1 MQNFDWS
8 KAPKGYDFWV
18 ADRYGISVDGW
29 HRLVGDRYI
38 DQKGRFWS
46 KEAEKSGRIAVFER
60 PKWENSE
67 ALPPVGTAC
76 EIALSEVSR
85 KASADLARYI
95 EHDGKVALIL
105 GHHDVGGAVAALYAV
120 KIGDHFEY
128 HSLIAGNFR
137 RLRTPEEIAAE
148 QRKRAIDAMQRIVS
162 SGDPHYGRK
171 VCEALYDAGCR
182 LPSNT

>member
-1 MQNFDWS
+1 MQKPDIDWS
-8 KAPKGYDFWV
+8 KAPEGYDFWV
-18 ADRYGISVDGW
+18 VDRYGIFADGW

-38 DQKGRFWS
+38 GQKGRFWS

-60 PKWENSE
+60 PEWDGGET
-67 ALPPVGTAC
+67 LPPVGIAC
-76 EIALSEVSR
+76 KIALSEESR

-105 GHHDVGGAVAALYAV
+105 GHHDGAALYAAR
-120 KIGDHFEY
+120 IGDHFEY